1 MSSAA
6 HRREKVAGQTHVQ
19 HLFNGDL
26 HDRLA
31 PSLYTFDLL
40 LGNPFR
46 NIPLHTEGAIQ
57 IAAHDPVLKLGGFG
71 QHVDKLSSIFYS
83 DQRNQYR
90 LPYIRL

>member
-1 MSSAA
+1 MSGAA
-6 HRREKVAGQTHVQ
+6 HRREKVAGQAHVQ

-26 HDRLA
+26 HNSPT
-31 PSLYTFDLL
+31 PSLYAFQLL

-57 IAAHDPVLKLGGFG
+57 ISAHNPMLKLGGFG

-83 DQRNQYR
+83 D
-90 LPYIRL
+90 